1 MENESSDVQTF
12 FESQNLNSTAF
23 TELSTLMTDLGG
35 DEVEIV
41 EYFEI
46 LFNNTDAISLLV
58 ASVGTESSA
67 QEAVIDALE
76 GNAEVYFLFIIIIKL

>member
-23 TELSTLMTDLGG
+23 TELSTIMNDLGG
-35 DEVEIV
+35 DEVELV

-46 LFNNTDAISLLV
+46 LFNNTEATSLL
-58 ASVGTESSA
+58 ATSVGADSAA

-76 GNAEVYFLFIIIIKL
+76 GNNEVNLR